1 MATTKGTV
9 TSVIEWTWLAG
20 IGLEECLPEL
30 LEGPEHNSLS
40 NPPHGVKVK
49 VQVVQ
54 RVKGSRVHLAGDEK
68 IAQIGPGV
76 PPAGRAPAVR
86 VDRPVVLGVPGVL
99 DGDGPLSGEELA
111 VPGVAG
117 GQDAVEQVD
126 APGDTLHQ
134 VVGHAGAHQVAR
146 PVG

>member
-40 NPPHGVKVK
+40 NPPNGVKVK

-54 RVKGSRVHLAGDEK
+54 RVKGGCVHLAGDEK

-76 PPAGRAPAVR
+76 APAGRALAVR
-86 VDRPVVLGVPGVL
+86 VDGPVVLGIPGVL
-99 DGDGPLSGEELA
+99 DRNGPSPREELA
-111 VPGVAG
+111 VPGV
-117 GQDAVEQVD
+117 
-126 APGDTLHQ
+126 PG
-134 VVGHAGAHQVAR
+134 R
-146 PVG
+146 